1 MRTLALDARETAFFR
16 EQLTQI
22 QAEVYRETYAELKAL
37 KILFADTS
45 ISDAVDNYE
54 WRKYSEVGSAK
65 IVSNYAT
72 DFPRVDIYGSSE
84 GTKIRSLGTS
94 YGYSVQEIRAA
105 ARNGIALESERARV
119 ARAAIEKKIDDIL
132 WFGDATHGLLGFL
145 NFPGMSEYAIPA
157 GASASRAWT
166 SKTPDEILR
175 DVRYLRYA
183 VRSATGEAESP
194 NTLLLPPLAYEHIA
208 GTRMS
213 TNSDTT
219 ILTFLRGNIP
229 EITMIDTLDSL
240 GNFEGSS
247 RVIMFDRNRSKVRA
261 ALPLPFE
268 QFETQVEGMAYV
280 VPCHA
285 RCGGIIYPFPMSAVY
300 GTGI

>member
-132 WFGDATHGLLGFL
+132 WFGDANHGLLGFL

-166 SKTPDEILR
+166 P
-175 DVRYLRYA
+175 
-183 VRSATGEAESP
+183 ATAQGQAARA
-194 NTLLLPPLAYEHIA
+194 TA
-208 GTRMS
+208 
-213 TNSDTT
+213 
-219 ILTFLRGNIP
+219 
-229 EITMIDTLDSL
+229 
-240 GNFEGSS
+240 
-247 RVIMFDRNRSKVRA
+247 RA
-261 ALPLPFE
+261 ASTSAIWAIFSAASSAAGSAADSGGTPTRPS
-268 QFETQVEGMAYV
+268 G
-280 VPCHA
+280 A
-285 RCGGIIYPFPMSAVY
+285 RASGPACR
-300 GTGI
+300 